1 MAGRIKRLNIL
12 TSVGAGGGLSPSPG
26 LHGSL
31 SIASHHSCTQER
43 KRSSRCHSAVAVASL
58 SQGNAAELDRQEKL
72 NEPFPFVAKAEDVC
86 TGPDDSIGI
95 RTHTS
100 RGSVDILHNLP
111 PHTGDIK
118 GPRWRHTAATPGRR
132 AACVCVQHPSNGSG
146 SFCCQIVF
154 FMWRKIKS
162 EAERIYV
169 FAAPPPTLIN
179 NQIMGRRDE

>member
-1 MAGRIKRLNIL
+1 MEGFHRLL
-12 TSVGAGGGLSPSPG
+12 DFMEVFQQL
-26 LHGSL
+26 L
-31 SIASHHSCTQER
+31 SIPAR
-43 KRSSRCHSAVAVASL
+43 RRGKGGRFSRAVTGTH
-58 SQGNAAELDRQEKL
+58 GNAADLDREEKL
-72 NEPFPFVAKAEDVC
+72 NERFPFVAKADDVC
-86 TGPDDSIGI
+86 AGPDDSIGI
-95 RTHTS
+95 RTHAS

-118 GPRWRHTAATPGRR
+118 GPRWRHTAVTPGQC

-146 SFCCQIVF
+146 SLCCLFVF

-169 FAAPPPTLIN
+169 FAASVTPTSHPTQPPPTLIN